1 MPHELEWWC
10 SRAQAPLYRKLGLF
24 NHFLNG
30 EVLMGNPRTGEVYEL
45 AEGETP
51 RPSEVLLTAAE
62 ANRLKEMAT
71 EDRIRELE
79 RLSAHNSP

>member
-1 MPHELEWWC
+1 
-10 SRAQAPLYRKLGLF
+10 
-24 NHFLNG
+24 
-30 EVLMGNPRTGEVYEL
+30 MGNPRTGEVYEL